1 MTAPTAP
8 TTAPNRADGAEGSD
22 YATTAPTAPSPL
34 GRGGGDGAVARTT
47 AGSNLQKK
55 ARRGPAPAGKPVV
68 VALRCGDQKQ
78 TEEDHDL
85 WRKGI
90 DVFSSLSPAEAPRKP
105 PKTQFRCLATTFKTH
120 VKQRDWRSTD
130 A

>member
-22 YATTAPTAPSPL
+22 YATTAPTAPSSL

-47 AGSNLQKK
+47 AGSNLQRK
-55 ARRGPAPAGKPVV
+55 ARRGPAPAGKPVL
-68 VALRCGDQKQ
+68 VALRCGVQKQ

-85 WRKGI
+85 WRKENAMKG
-90 DVFSSLSPAEAPRKP
+90 SLSPPETPRKP
-105 PKTQFRCLATTFKTH
+105 PKTQFCCVATTFKH
-120 VKQRDWRSTD
+120 M
-130 A
+130 